1 MKRILIFSTYPI
13 KSPSHGGQKRV
24 EAICKSYQEAGL
36 DVTFV
41 AIFFP
46 LHYKEYSRTD
56 IKIPKKYLTT
66 MSENPFT
73 GDVITGEIIRDDTKL
88 AANIKK
94 LIHKIR
100 PDIIQIEHPFLYIGL
115 EPIIRGLK
123 KRPKIVFSSH
133 NTEFKMKEE
142 MLQKEGYPKEQ
153 IELVKE
159 KIYQVEKSIAVD
171 ADLIIVVSPSDKD
184 DLTKMGV
191 PSNKIHIARNGINR
205 TTFSPKDLKYW
216 EEYFQKQSVNKI
228 AVFIGSAHPPN
239 WTGFNQL
246 IGSRV
251 GLLNK
256 DQRIVLAGGISD
268 YFTKYYSS
276 SNPESVIFWKRVLA
290 VGKLSE
296 ARLSALINRADCIL
310 LPITEGGG
318 SNLKTAEA
326 LLADKPIVCTE
337 YALRSFEEFRSNPNI
352 SIATSSDDFV
362 EKISQVLSKPLQK
375 NKEALKSKD
384 LEVLRWA
391 ESLKAIS
398 KEVSRL

>member
-1 MKRILIFSTYPI
+1 MKKVLILSTYPI

-24 EAICKSYQEAGL
+24 AAICKSYQDAGL
-36 DVTFV
+36 DVTFA

-56 IKIPKKYLTT
+56 IKIPKKYLTI
-66 MSENPFT
+66 MSQNPFT
-73 GDVITGEIIRDDTKL
+73 GDVITGEIIRNDARL
-88 AANIKK
+88 ASKIQN
-94 LIHKIR
+94 LIEKVE

-115 EPIIRGLK
+115 EPMIKDLK
-123 KRPKIVFSSH
+123 KKPKLVFSSH

-153 IELVKE
+153 IALVKE
-159 KIYQVEKSIAVD
+159 KIYQAEKNLALD
-171 ADLIIVVSPSDKD
+171 ADLIIVVSPGDKD
-184 DLTKMGV
+184 DLTKLGV
-191 PSNKIHIARNGINR
+191 SSKKIHVARNGINR
-205 TTFSPKDLKYW
+205 STFNPKDLKYW
-216 EEYFQKQSVNKI
+216 EDYFQKQNVNKI

-251 GLLNK
+251 GLLK
-256 DQRIVLAGGISD
+256 QDQRIVLAGGISD
-268 YFTKYYSS
+268 YLKEYYSS

-296 ARLSALINRADCIL
+296 ERLSALIHRADCIL

-326 LLADKPIVCTE
+326 LLADKPVVCTE
-337 YALRSFEEFRSNPNI
+337 YALRSFEEFSDNPNLN
-352 SIATSSDDFV
+352 IAISSDDFV
-362 EKISQVLSKPLQK
+362 EKISKVLSDSTQKPQ
-375 NKEALKSKD
+375 EASTAKD
-384 LEVLRWA
+384 LNLLTWA
-391 ESLKAIS
+391 ESLRDVS
-398 KEVSRL
+398 KEVSKL